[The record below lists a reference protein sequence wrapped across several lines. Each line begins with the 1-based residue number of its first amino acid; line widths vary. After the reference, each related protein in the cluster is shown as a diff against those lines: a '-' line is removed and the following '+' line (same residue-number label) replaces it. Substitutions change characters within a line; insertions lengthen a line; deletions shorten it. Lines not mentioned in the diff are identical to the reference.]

1 MQLTFSRILSL
12 VIAIA
17 YGVALCARADQLT
30 VKHVFAFVIGIGVA
44 LALIWFPDEVGDA
57 TGYMAGHMM
66 RVDRPTPPV
75 LVSIMGWFF
84 LVGLPLAVWLIKLLN
99 S

>member
-1 MQLTFSRILSL
+1 MQLTFSRLLRL

-17 YGVALCARADQLT
+17 YGVAACTKADHLHIKQIVVLI
-30 VKHVFAFVIGIGVA
+30 IGLGVV
-44 LALIWFPDEVGDA
+44 LALIWFPDEIGDA

-66 RVDRPTPPV
+66 RVDLPTPPI
-75 LVSIMGWFF
+75 LISIMGWFF
-84 LVGLPLAVWLIKLLN
+84 LVGLPLALWIIKLLD